1 MLIQINTQFSDMA
14 KLRSNPDGSD
24 GNIIQLVA
32 SHDSMFSQRAEVSA
46 GLFENSIKSKCA

>member
-1 MLIQINTQFSDMA
+1 MAKLRSNPA

-46 GLFENSIKSKCA
+46 RLFENSIKSKCA